1 MIMRLGEKIK
11 KKKYGW
17 GIITH
22 IDENGYEVSFLNH
35 KKIYQHSNFEVY
47 FACVI
52 WALAFV
58 LFLYIIL

>member
-1 MIMRLGEKIK
+1 MIMKLGDKIK
-11 KKKYGW
+11 KKKHGW
-17 GIITH
+17 GYITH